1 MPSPAAE
8 LRAPHGRPDLRE
20 ALNPALRAETLEL
33 HGSVPASLGPVVNEA
48 SLRFVAALTERFESR
63 RNALLEAREEYQVS
77 MDGGALP
84 SFDPS
89 TRSVRSS
96 SWRVAPPPKELLDR
110 RIEITGPTDRKMM
123 INALNSGAQ
132 VYMADFEDA
141 HAPAWKLTLE
151 GQRNLYDAVRGSLE
165 FRSPEGRSYALRSPH
180 AVLMV
185 RPRGWHLD
193 EEGLTFG
200 GEAVPAS
207 LFDFG
212 LYFFASAQAL
222 KAAGS
227 GVYLYLPKLQSGAE
241 AALWNDVLGF
251 AEETLGLPSGSVRC
265 TVLIETLPALY
276 QMHEIL
282 YVLRERVL
290 GLNLGR
296 WDLLFSFIKTLRAH
310 RDRVLPDRSVLTMDT
325 PFMLEA
331 SRYLVRT
338 CHERGAQAVGGMA
351 ADIPVRDDV
360 ELNGEAIARV
370 VHDKERELSHGY
382 DGTWIAHPGL
392 VPVVRRVFEAPRPAP
407 VPSEPGPDPDPRA
420 FLQVPPG
427 RPTVAGMR
435 ADVNAAVQYLES
447 WLRAV
452 GAAAIRY
459 RMEDTATAEIC
470 RAQLWQ
476 WVHLEVPLEGGTAA
490 TPGLFHRVVEE
501 EMGAIRREV
510 GEERWARGEYGG
522 ARKLLEEM
530 VDGAEL
536 EEFLTLRAGPWLDGS
551 PLGLGHGT

>member
-1 MPSPAAE
+1 M
-8 LRAPHGRPDLRE
+8 
-20 ALNPALRAETLEL
+20 
-33 HGSVPASLGPVVNEA
+33 
-48 SLRFVAALTERFESR
+48 
-63 RNALLEAREEYQVS
+63 
-77 MDGGALP
+77 
-84 SFDPS
+84 
-89 TRSVRSS
+89 
-96 SWRVAPPPKELLDR
+96 
-110 RIEITGPTDRKMM
+110 
-123 INALNSGAQ
+123 
-132 VYMADFEDA
+132 
-141 HAPAWKLTLE
+141 
-151 GQRNLYDAVRGSLE
+151 
-165 FRSPEGRSYALRSPH
+165 
-180 AVLMV
+180 
-185 RPRGWHLD
+185 
-193 EEGLTFG
+193 
-200 GEAVPAS
+200 
-207 LFDFG
+207 
-212 LYFFASAQAL
+212 
-222 KAAGS
+222 
-227 GVYLYLPKLQSGAE
+227 
-241 AALWNDVLGF
+241 
-251 AEETLGLPSGSVRC
+251 
-265 TVLIETLPALY
+265 
-276 QMHEIL
+276 
-282 YVLRERVL
+282 LRERVL

-331 SRYLVRT
+331 SRNLVRT
-338 CHERGAQAVGGMA
+338 CHERGAQAIGGMA
-351 ADIPVRDDV
+351 ADIPVREDV

-392 VPVVRRVFEAPRPAP
+392 VPVVRGVFDAPRPVP

-420 FLQVPPG
+420 LLQVPPG
-427 RPTVAGMR
+427 RPTEAGMR

-476 WVHLEVPLEGGTAA
+476 WVHLEVPLEGGTVA
-490 TPGLFHRVVEE
+490 TPELFHRVVEE

-522 ARKLLEEM
+522 ARKLLEEL